1 MKIDPSGGFS
11 SGVVKEF
18 RKLVA
23 DAKSSDRIFVD
34 IPIGLP
40 NGPPESLDCERR
52 CDKEA
57 RKFVVSRRSSV
68 FPAPA
73 RAAVNASL
81 SYKEAAAVSKKAMG
95 KGLTRQAFAISSK
108 IREVDELIRRDDRAR
123 RIVREVHPEV
133 CFRSLAGAALKD
145 SKKTHN
151 GYLERLSLLNAA
163 SSSAKEFATATRI
176 RDQFSSDVAVD
187 DVLDAMVAA
196 LTATVDDSALKTLPS
211 NPPKDTCGL
220 PMQMVY
226 AESEDIDV

>member
-1 MKIDPSGGFS
+1 MKIDPAGRFS
-11 SGVVKEF
+11 SGVVKELHE
-18 RKLVA
+18 LVM
-23 DAKSSDRIFVD
+23 DAKNSDRIFVD

-40 NGPPESLDCERR
+40 NGPPESLERQ

-73 RAAVNASL
+73 RTAISASL
-81 SYKEAAAVSKKAMG
+81 SYEEAAAVNKKALG
-95 KGLTRQAFAISSK
+95 KGLTKQAFAIFAK
-108 IREVDELIRRDDRAR
+108 IRQVDELIRRDGRAGH
-123 RIVREVHPEV
+123 IVREVHPEV
-133 CFRSLAGAALKD
+133 CFRALSGAALKD

-163 SSSAKEFATATRI
+163 SPSAKQFAMATRI
-176 RDQFSSDVAVD
+176 CDRFSSDVAVD

-196 LTATVDDSALKTLPS
+196 LTATVEDSALKTLPS
-211 NPPKDTCGL
+211 NPPKDACGL

-226 AESEDIDV
+226 ATREDVDV